1 MTKMVAVVGMAVAVL
16 VAGCAATQPQMPQ
29 QKSLE
34 SSDFLF
40 RAKAVASQERLEA
53 TVEVKGTVEVI
64 KEVDSGSARAQWG
77 EEHKAVANL
86 NKPALTDTTVTET
99 AVKEKE

>member
-16 VAGCAATQPQMPQ
+16 VAGCATTQPQMPQ
-29 QKSLE
+29 GNSPE
-34 SSDFLF
+34 SPDFLF

-64 KEVDSGSARAQWG
+64 KEVSSGSARAQWG